1 MSDWPRP
8 RMHLPRAK
16 HVVFLSGLPN
26 SQRAARNVFSHGR
39 IVRMQRL
46 VMFGVNGGWE
56 KEMIDFGA
64 WAGWIRSLDTAW
76 VFLLILVLVVAVVVV
91 WSSTLRPDN
100 TKVPK
105 DDEAR
110 T

>member
-1 MSDWPRP
+1 MSDWPRLLI
-8 RMHLPRAK
+8 HLPRAK
-16 HVVFLSGLPN
+16 HVVFLSGMPN
-26 SQRAARNVFSHGR
+26 SHCAARNVFSHGR
-39 IVRMQRL
+39 IVRMERL
-46 VMFGVNGGWE
+46 VVFGVYGGLV
-56 KEMIDFGA
+56 KGMIDFGS
-64 WAGWIRSLDTAW
+64 WTGWIRSLDTAW
-76 VFLLILVLVVAVVVV
+76 LFLLILVLVVAVVVV